1 MAYAIRVN
9 LGIAILL
16 MVKTTSN
23 SDTTDTINIKNG
35 TCPASDQPLN
45 SISDTPGELDWDA
58 DQKNTAVGCFFV
70 GYVLTQLGGRFAE
83 LYGGKLIFGIGIL
96 ITSLFTLLMPL
107 AATTHFYLFVFFRG
121 IVGFGQGVTMPV
133 MHVMLA
139 NWAPPSERSQL
150 STFIYGGTSL
160 GTVVSLLLT
169 GPLCE
174 WLGWEAAFYVSGG
187 CGLVWFI
194 FWSIFVYDTPAR

>member
-1 MAYAIRVN
+1 MVFKKVTSAGLNRISKLLSN
-9 LGIAILL
+9 KILL
-16 MVKTTSN
+16 AYFYLSEPIHNVQFN
-23 SDTTDTINIKNG
+23 VIY
-35 TCPASDQPLN
+35 PV
-45 SISDTPGELDWDA
+45 DTPGELDWDA
-58 DQKNTAVGCFFV
+58 NQKNTALGCFFV
-70 GYVLTQLGGRFAE
+70 GYVMTQLGGRFAE
-83 LYGGKLIFGIGIL
+83 LYGGKLIFGVGIL

-169 GPLCE
+169 GPICKK
-174 WLGWEAAFYVSGG
+174 LGWEAAFYVSGG